1 MKNFKRLKIKIFK
14 GVIKPKEFLI
24 LFGLF
29 FSSLAFAGNL
39 TVTWEFG
46 KIPGGTRHFELGR
59 NYHVCRSSTNNGL
72 LELDRT
78 EDPTDVAFS
87 DDGLTVFTSNFT
99 PAKLGNNE
107 ISQNR
112 LDRPFDLS
120 SDRVDFNPN
129 ANCDD
134 LDGLA
139 IFTVSGGALTTRAQ
153 SIDVVNNGKI
163 FFVLD
168 NDSRLGKFNAVNPND
183 VDGIVYETLIDF
195 DLIGLND
202 DQIKDVAFSRDG
214 TKLYTLT
221 SQSGTHAKARQL
233 TTFSLPGP
241 FDISSHT
248 QIHQVDFFDLG
259 VPDDGDV
266 TEIGRGIEFS
276 SDGSAMF
283 LLVGN
288 TQESD
293 VTEQSK
299 NYIYQFSLSKNYDVS
314 TATKVGRLQLGEG
327 TFKNRG
333 GAQTGMPRGF
343 TFASDG
349 MKLFIIENMSSAGV
363 DQINQFRLECPFGIV
378 QCTSDTSTSIDSQ
391 IELAKQNISLNVN
404 TIFKR
409 FEWIKRNRDDEN
421 LSAHNFKI
429 NYEDP
434 LLKTLAN
441 KFEPSIRN
449 NFASFVSKHKTTN
462 KKSNW
467 SSWSLADISLS
478 IFGTDG
484 SKKAKDINTR
494 GLTIGADRK
503 FGQNKFLGWAIRYSD
518 GSSNIKLSSQD
529 LTMESLTLNLYGIS
543 PSKDNQYINAV
554 IGLSHL
560 RFDHRYVGNLSG
572 ERKGK
577 QAFASINYRTKDKYG
592 ILNVTPTGKL
602 TYGVTRLSEFTD
614 FLSKASGLSSQDV
627 IYKED
632 TFVNGEFA
640 GGFLFETDII
650 ETSQGTL
657 QPMGGIEILYDLTN
671 DVDYKYVLQGK
682 THVNKETI
690 HSPFSRQNLKTS
702 IGFEAIHLNGFTVLT
717 DYQRT
722 IRLNDA
728 SEAPEYQI
736 ETFILK
742 FSRSKE
748 EDNEFAFIYDP
759 INAHQTNLS
768 YSKNIHGLDF
778 KINSNQ
784 SLENSSEYFTNLEV
798 SGKF

>member
-59 NYHVCRSSTNNGL
+59 NFHVCRSSTNNGL

-99 PAKLGNNE
+99 PGKLGNNE

-120 SDRVDFNPN
+120 SDRVDFNPE

-221 SQSGTHAKARQL
+221 SQSGTDAKARQL

-314 TATKVGRLQLGEG
+314 TATKVGRLQLGAG

-378 QCTSDTSTSIDSQ
+378 QCTSDPSTSIDSQ
-391 IELAKQNISLNVN
+391 VELAKQNISLNVN